1 MKDFNSR
8 YGCSIFNSLSLIF
21 VIASGNSNHSILNR
35 FREISLSN
43 LYHLC
48 KDHGGDLLRV
58 EFLSFT
64 LIVNGNHGLITSA
77 GLDLKGPVF
86 DVFLNLFFAE
96 LSTNKSLGIKN
107 CILRV
112 SGSLI
117 LCGTTNETL
126 HLSEGDA

>member
-1 MKDFNSR
+1 
-8 YGCSIFNSLSLIF
+8 
-21 VIASGNSNHSILNR
+21 
-35 FREISLSN
+35 
-43 LYHLC
+43 
-48 KDHGGDLLRV
+48 V

-107 CILRV
+107 CVLRV

-126 HLSEGDA
+126 LLSEGDE